1 MDIIE
6 RPHQVRRGDLYRTT
20 RAAPVDAG
28 DDRRFRDIL
37 DDAVLERAWLWRAI
51 TARAA
56 ELAPDVVAERHLE
69 RWVSDRNTRTA
80 TATLWYT
87 KLDSGIARLV
97 AARAPVP
104 RDAEAAADAL
114 GRASDMDPAELVSV
128 FVGAAATVAATIPRV
143 ERVAETPAMV
153 AARMVCFAP
162 TYRNLD
168 TFATAIL
175 DSVTDTR
182 YDLAVALLAGVIH
195 GLPTTDAHLGALGPY
210 LRTLTTQHPLPAV
223 PASRQL
229 RAGSSDPCLDADVGA
244 LVSLAAGAVHL
255 NGFAAV
261 HGWDRAVRACAAL
274 IVETALVTTGAEHRT
289 ATAVLADLLARWT
302 LFEQDI
308 PGVLGI
314 LARARSRDAL
324 TAGREDA
331 SYGSS
336 SA

>member
-1 MDIIE
+1 VDIIE
-6 RPHQVRRGDLYRTT
+6 RPHQLRRGDVYGTPP
-20 RAAPVDAG
+20 AVPVGAG

-56 ELAPDVVAERHLE
+56 ELAPDVVAERRLE
-69 RWVSDRNTRTA
+69 RWVSDPNTRTA

-87 KLDSGIARLV
+87 KLDCGIVRLV

-104 RDAEAAADAL
+104 LDADAAAHAL
-114 GRASDMDPAELVSV
+114 ERASEMDPAELVSV

-168 TFATAIL
+168 TFAAAIL

-195 GLPTTDAHLGALGPY
+195 GLPTTDPRLGALGPY
-210 LRTLTTQHPLPAV
+210 LRTLTAQHPLPAV
-223 PASRQL
+223 PASRRL
-229 RAGSSDPCLDADVGA
+229 RAESSDPCLDDDVVA
-244 LVSLAAGAVHL
+244 LVALAAGAVHL
-255 NGFAAV
+255 SGFAAV

-274 IVETALVTTGAEHRT
+274 IVDTALVTADADHRT

-308 PGVLGI
+308 PGVLGM
-314 LARARSRDAL
+314 LARARSRDSL
-324 TAGREDA
+324 TASVEDA
-331 SYGSS
+331 V
-336 SA
+336 

>member
-6 RPHQVRRGDLYRTT
+6 RPHQLRRGDVYGTPP
-20 RAAPVDAG
+20 AVPVGAG

-69 RWVSDRNTRTA
+69 RWVSDPNTRTA

-87 KLDSGIARLV
+87 KLDAGIVRLV

-104 RDAEAAADAL
+104 LDADAAAHAL
-114 GRASDMDPAELVSV
+114 ERASNMDPAELVSV

-168 TFATAIL
+168 TFAAAIL

-195 GLPTTDAHLGALGPY
+195 GLPPTDPRLGALGPY
-210 LRTLTTQHPLPAV
+210 LRTLTAQHPLPAV

-229 RAGSSDPCLDADVGA
+229 RAESPDPCLDADVIA
-244 LVSLAAGAVHL
+244 LVALAAGAVHL

-274 IVETALVTTGAEHRT
+274 IVETALVTADADHRT

-302 LFEQDI
+302 LFEQDV
-308 PGVLGI
+308 PGVLGM
-314 LARARSRDAL
+314 LARARSRYAL
-324 TAGREDA
+324 TARVEEA
-331 SYGSS
+331 V
-336 SA
+336 